1 MLVGGPRRLAVVG
14 GVLTMAAL
22 GGAQAAGGH
31 PFPHWSGT
39 SGPYSWEAKRLACG
53 VVGEE
58 LSRVRAHTRW
68 RTSPANGYMRVT
80 FQRLILNEETD
91 AWTIVQRRSWT
102 TRNTRL
108 EGSRKVVH
116 WFQWFQPF
124 EDEAGKTS
132 RHRVHFEWLRDRRG
146 ADPRLFNRWMTLRR
160 CTVGG

>member
-1 MLVGGPRRLAVVG
+1 MLVGSPRRFAVVG
-14 GVLTMAAL
+14 GVFAMAAL
-22 GGAQAAGGH
+22 GSVQAAGGH

-53 VVGEE
+53 VVGEKP
-58 LSRVRAHTRW
+58 SRVRAHTRW
-68 RTSPANGYMRVT
+68 RTSPANGYMRVA
-80 FQRLILNEETD
+80 FRRLILNEETD
-91 AWTIVQRRSWT
+91 EWTIVQRRSRT

-108 EGSRKVVH
+108 EGTRNVVH

-132 RHRVHFEWLRDRRG
+132 RHRVHLEWLRDRRG
-146 ADPRLFNRWMTLRR
+146 ADPRLFNRWMTMRR